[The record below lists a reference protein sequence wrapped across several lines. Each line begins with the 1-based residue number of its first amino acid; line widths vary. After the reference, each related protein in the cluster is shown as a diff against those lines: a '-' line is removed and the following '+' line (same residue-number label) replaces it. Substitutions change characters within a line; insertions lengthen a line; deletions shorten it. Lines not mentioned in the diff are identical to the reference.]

1 MAVQTIVSTGANSYT
16 IQNQFSGQP
25 IILTVDNVTQ
35 VETVNYT
42 RYGTVLTFTNP
53 PQAGDVIA
61 IQDVS
66 GVQGEPLSGFIAV
79 DGGQVIGGGGG
90 SGGGGISA
98 EFAMHSLDRDADGL
112 LKYTKVKWDSNESVE
127 LANGEGIFVNGLEQ
141 LLNGKL
147 DDGTPMNAVQEGFV
161 EPGREQW
168 QTQSVNRKYEQTRF
182 DNNKLFYFINSRG
195 YLVARYNRD
204 YTHTG
209 PA

>member
-1 MAVQTIVSTGANSYT
+1 MAVQTIVSTGASSYT
-16 IQNQFSGQP
+16 IQNSFSGQP

-35 VETVNYT
+35 VETVNFT

-53 PQAGDVIA
+53 PAPGDVIA
-61 IQDVS
+61 IQDVV
-66 GVQGEPLSGFIAV
+66 GVQGEPLSSFIAV
-79 DGGQVIGGGGG
+79 DGGTVIGGGGG
-90 SGGGGISA
+90 TSGISA
-98 EFAMHSLDRDADGL
+98 DFAMHSLNRDDEGL
-112 LKYTKVKWDSNESVE
+112 LTYTKVKWDSNEEVD

-147 DDGTPMNAVQEGFV
+147 DDGTPMNAVQEGYV
-161 EPGREQW
+161 EPSREQW
-168 QTQSVNRKYEQTRF
+168 QTQSVHRKYEQTRF

>member
-1 MAVQTIVSTGANSYT
+1 MAVQTIVSTGATSYT

-53 PQAGDVIA
+53 PTAGDVIA

-66 GVQGEPLSGFIAV
+66 GVVGEPLSGFIAV
-79 DGGQVIGGGGG
+79 DGGTV
-90 SGGGGISA
+90 SGGGIGA
-98 EFAMHSLDRDADGL
+98 EFAMHALDRDANGL
-112 LKYTKVKWDSNESVE
+112 LKYTKVKWDSNEEVE

-147 DDGTPMNAVQEGFV
+147 DDGTPMNAVQEGYV
-161 EPGREQW
+161 EPAREQW

>member
-1 MAVQTIVSTGANSYT
+1 MAVQTIVSTGATSYT

-53 PQAGDVIA
+53 PTAGDVIA

-66 GVQGEPLSGFIAV
+66 GVVGEPLSGFIAV
-79 DGGQVIGGGGG
+79 DGGTVTGG
-90 SGGGGISA
+90 SSIGA
-98 EFAMHSLDRDADGL
+98 EFAMHALDRDANGL
-112 LKYTKVKWDSNESVE
+112 LKYTKVKWDSNEEVE

-147 DDGTPMNAVQEGFV
+147 DDGTPMNAVQEGYV
-161 EPGREQW
+161 EPAREQW

-182 DNNKLFYFINSRG
+182 DNNKLFYFINNRG
-195 YLVARYNRD
+195 YLVARYNKD